1 LIYPNNICVRTTST
15 KDTVTRVITTA
26 PVVLVPTSLGPPLVV
41 RPYPQAIIDISNPKT
56 TDLIIMD
63 DKSEL
68 VKLTLPERT
77 EVQKTMGGT
86 L

>member
-1 LIYPNNICVRTTST
+1 MSTTSI

-26 PVVLVPTSLGPPLVV
+26 PVVLIPTSFGPPFVV
-41 RPYPQAIIDISNPKT
+41 RPYPQAIIDISNPNT
-56 TDLIIMD
+56 TDLITMD

-77 EVQKTMGGT
+77 EVQKTIGGT